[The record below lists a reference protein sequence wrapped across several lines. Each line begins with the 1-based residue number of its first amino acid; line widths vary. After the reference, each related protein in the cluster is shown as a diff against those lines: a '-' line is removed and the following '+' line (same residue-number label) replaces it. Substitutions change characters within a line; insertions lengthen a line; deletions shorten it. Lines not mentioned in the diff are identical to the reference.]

1 MSGLSSP
8 GIGSNLDVNGIVSKL
23 MTIEQ
28 QPLNRLTRL
37 EASAQAR
44 LSAYGMIKGAL
55 SSFQGT
61 MAGLASASKY
71 TSLSASSSDSA
82 VMTASASSIATPGTY
97 SLEVTK
103 IAKEQ
108 KLRSDVLSTTSI
120 NDAIGTGTLTIQ
132 LGTYSGG
139 VFTANSD
146 KPATSITID
155 SSKQTIGGI
164 RDAINAANAGVTA
177 TIINDGTGFRL
188 SLTSNSTGASNSLK
202 VSVSGDS
209 GGTDTDTTGLSK
221 IAYDPAAVAGSGKN
235 LTESQAAQDAQLTV
249 DGIAVTKPSNTLTD
263 VIQGVTLNLLKEST
277 VGTPVKVSVS
287 RSNTALTSAAQDFAK
302 AYNEVAGTIAELTKY
317 TPKKEGAS
325 AQAGVLLGEAAPRS
339 ILSQLRNSLTQSVA
353 TLDGKKMTLS
363 DLGIAFQKDGTMA
376 VDTAKLN
383 KVAEANPE
391 LVAGFFATAGRASDT
406 GVKYISAGSNT
417 PVGTYNLSVSQMA
430 TKGSL
435 VASGAANLTITDANK
450 TLSVNIDGASATVT
464 LGTGT
469 YTAASLAAEVQS
481 RINGTSAFKQ
491 SGLAV
496 GVTESA
502 GTLSFT
508 SASYGSSSKISISG
522 AGAAD
527 LLGGT
532 GTETVG
538 TNVAGTINGNNA
550 TGSGQTLTGENGI
563 KLSVIAGSTGDRGN
577 VYFTRGFG
585 AIMEEVAKSL
595 TNTKTGG
602 LAGATG
608 GIDSELKDI
617 ASRREVMNRRLAD
630 TETRLRA
637 QYTSLDVMIG
647 KMSTTSSYLSQQ
659 LAALARSNG

>member
-1 MSGLSSP
+1 MAGISSP
-8 GIGSNLDVNGIVSKL
+8 GVGSNLDVNGIVSQL
-23 MTIEQ
+23 MTIER
-28 QPLNRLTRL
+28 QPLTRL
-37 EASAQAR
+37 TKQEASAQAR
-44 LSAYGMIKGAL
+44 LSAYGMIKGTL

-61 MAGLASASKY
+61 MASLASASKY
-71 TSLSASSSDSA
+71 TSLNASSSDSA
-82 VMTASASSIATPGTY
+82 VVTASASSIATPGTY
-97 SLEVTK
+97 SMEVTK

-146 KPATSITID
+146 KAATSITID
-155 SSKQTIGGI
+155 SSKQTLGGI
-164 RDAINAANAGVTA
+164 RDAINAASAGVTA

-188 SLTSNSTGASNSLK
+188 SLTSNSTGSANSLK
-202 VSVSGDS
+202 ISVSGDS

-221 IAYDPAAVAGSGKN
+221 IAYDPAAAAGSGKN

-277 VGTPVKVSVS
+277 VGSPIKVSVS
-287 RSNTALTSAAQDFAK
+287 RSNTALTSAAQDFVK

-317 TPKKEGAS
+317 TPKTEGSA

-353 TLDGKKMTLS
+353 TLDGKKVSLS
-363 DLGIAFQKDGTMA
+363 DLGIAFQKDGTLA

-383 KVAEANPE
+383 KIAEASPE
-391 LVAGFFATAGRASDT
+391 LVAGFFASAGRASDS
-406 GVKYISAGSNT
+406 GVKFISAGNNT
-417 PVGTYNLSVSQMA
+417 SVGSYGLSVSQMA
-430 TKGSL
+430 TQGSL
-435 VASGAANLTITDANK
+435 QGSAAAALTITDSNK
-450 TLSVNIDGASATVT
+450 TLTVSIDGAAATVT

-496 GVTESA
+496 SVSESGGV
-502 GTLSFT
+502 LSFN
-508 SASYGSSSKISISG
+508 SASFGGSSRVSISG
-522 AGAAD
+522 AGASD

-532 GTETVG
+532 GTETTGVD
-538 TNVAGTINGNNA
+538 VAGTINGNSA
-550 TGSGQTLTGENGI
+550 TGSGQTLTGDNGL
-563 KLSVIAGSTGDRGN
+563 KLSIFAGATGDRGN
-577 VYFTRGFG
+577 VYYTKGF
-585 AIMEEVAKSL
+585 ASVMESVAKAL
-595 TNTKTGG
+595 TDTKTGG

-608 GIDSELKDI
+608 GIESELKDI
-617 ASRREVMNRRLAD
+617 ASRREVLNRRFAD

-637 QYTSLDVMIG
+637 QYTSLDVLIG
-647 KMSTTSSYLSQQ
+647 KMSSTSSYLTQQ
-659 LAALARSNG
+659 LAALAKNSG